1 MFMWLVV
8 GFVVGGIVGLIL
20 GVFVGFSLF
29 KRAGAWD

>member
-1 MFMWLVV
+1 MFFIGLVV
-8 GFVVGGIVGLIL
+8 GVIVGFIL